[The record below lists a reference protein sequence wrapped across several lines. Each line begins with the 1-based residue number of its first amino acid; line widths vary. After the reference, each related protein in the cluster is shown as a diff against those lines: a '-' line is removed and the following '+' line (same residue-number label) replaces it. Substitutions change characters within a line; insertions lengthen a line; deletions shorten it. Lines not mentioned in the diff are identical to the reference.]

1 MRDLIDDHA
10 ELDDEEDD
18 ESFGGDGSG
27 DEEPRKRERGPEGLD
42 DSSEEEDDDD
52 DEEEAR
58 KVSRAI
64 QSATTVYANELVADI
79 AYGRSAKDS
88 SSTRMRKMA
97 TAILTSANGDGVKS
111 VGEQSANKKRFSTKK
126 ILI

>member
-58 KVSRAI
+58 KVSW
-64 QSATTVYANELVADI
+64 ATQNTIVVHANDLAADI
-79 AYGRSAKDS
+79 VYGRSAKDS

-97 TAILTSANGDGVKS
+97 TAILTSANGDGVES
-111 VGEQSANKKRFSTKK
+111 VGGSAIKKRFSTKK